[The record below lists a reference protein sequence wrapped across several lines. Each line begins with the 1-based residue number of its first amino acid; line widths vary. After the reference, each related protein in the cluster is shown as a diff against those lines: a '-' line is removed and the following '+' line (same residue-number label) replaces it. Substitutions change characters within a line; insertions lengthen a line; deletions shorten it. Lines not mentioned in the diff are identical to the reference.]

1 MPIDW
6 FPLWLSLRV
15 AVISTAIALAIGLW
29 LAWTLANRSFRGKEV
44 LDAAVTL
51 PLVLPP
57 TVLGY
62 YLLVLLGRA
71 SPIGHVYEL
80 LFGGPLVFTWQAAV
94 VASLFHS
101 TPLLVKSAR
110 AAFESVDRSYERAA
124 RNLGATELRLFWRV
138 TLPLV
143 RRSILSR
150 GRAGLCPIAGRFRR
164 HAHDRRQYSGPHP
177 NGLDRHLRRRGSG
190 QRRTARVLVLIV
202 SAIALAILTLANR
215 LTSNP
220 FGPRQTDPGV
230 MIQARIRKQYPPRP
244 DSAGF
249 SLDLDFQAAAGVT
262 VLFGSSGAGKTLTL
276 DSIAGFVR
284 PDEGRIL
291 LDDQILF
298 DGAAGVHLPPRSRH
312 CGYVFQ
318 NYALFPHMTLRQN
331 LEFAAERA
339 PGWAGIAR

>member
-1 MPIDW
+1 MPPGPSIDW

-15 AVISTAIALAIGLW
+15 AAISTVLALIIGLW
-29 LAWTLANRSFRGKEV
+29 LAWTLANRTFPGKEL

-62 YLLVLLGRA
+62 YLLVLLGRS

-143 RRSILSR
+143 RRSVLAATALAFARSL
-150 GRAGLCPIAGRFRR
+150 GDFGVTLMIAGNIPGRTQTVSV
-164 HAHDRRQYSGPHP
+164 AIYDAVEGD
-177 NGLDRHLRRRGSG
+177 NGAA
-190 QRRTARVLVLIV
+190 ARVMVLVV

-220 FGPRQTDPGV
+220 FGPRQT
-230 MIQARIRKQYPPRP
+230 
-244 DSAGF
+244 
-249 SLDLDFQAAAGVT
+249 
-262 VLFGSSGAGKTLTL
+262 
-276 DSIAGFVR
+276 
-284 PDEGRIL
+284 
-291 LDDQILF
+291 
-298 DGAAGVHLPPRSRH
+298 
-312 CGYVFQ
+312 
-318 NYALFPHMTLRQN
+318 AL
-331 LEFAAERA
+331 
-339 PGWAGIAR
+339 